1 MPKIKDLLAEPKK
14 VHEKPVIMTPDE
26 LAEYLGVSKWT
37 LQTWR
42 SNGRGPKYI
51 HVNNV
56 KKYYRLD
63 DVLEWMTQRTL
74 RSTSDKGGAQ

>member
-14 VHEKPVIMTPDE
+14 VHEKPVIMTPAE
-26 LAEYLGVSKWT
+26 LADYLGVSKWT

-42 SNGRGPKYI
+42 RQGTGPKYI
-51 HVNNV
+51 QANNV

-63 DVLEWMTQRTL
+63 DVVEWMNQRTL
-74 RSTSDKGGAQ
+74 ASTSDLGGAQ